1 MFIRN
6 RWYVA
11 AWDKEVS
18 AKPLART
25 ICGEKVVL
33 FRRSDGSVA
42 ALADFC
48 PHRLAPLSLGV
59 VEGDAIRCGYH
70 GLLVDGTGA
79 CVEMPGQE
87 DAPRRLSVTPYPL
100 VERYRFVWVWIGEAG
115 QADPAL
121 IPDFWFCEDAGWAF
135 DGDVY
140 PVACDYRL
148 LVDNLMDLSHE
159 TYVHPSSIGQK
170 EIVDSPIDTRLEGE
184 AVVVERWMKGID
196 PPPFWRT
203 FLGKDGLVDRWQ
215 ICHFALPS
223 AVTIEVGVAPVGTGA
238 PEGDRSQG
246 VEGVVVN
253 FMTPESETTCRYY
266 WGMARS
272 FGVGDAGL
280 TERMRQSQ
288 AGVFDEDV
296 VVLEAQQRNI
306 VLRPDLKLVT
316 LAIDA
321 GGSHARR
328 LMERA
333 ALESAKAPA

>member
-11 AWDKEVS
+11 AWDKEVGR
-18 AKPLART
+18 KPLART

-33 FRRSDGSVA
+33 YRRADGSAA

-48 PHRLAPLSLGV
+48 PHRLAPLSLGT
-59 VEGDAIRCGYH
+59 VEGDNLRCGYH
-70 GLLVDGTGA
+70 GLVVDGSGA
-79 CVEMPGQE
+79 CVEMPGQ
-87 DAPRRLSVTPYPL
+87 DTPPRLSARAYPL
-100 VERYRFVWVWIGEAG
+100 VERYRFVWVWIGEAAL
-115 QADPAL
+115 ADPAL
-121 IPDFWFCEDAGWAF
+121 IPDLWFCEHPDWTF
-135 DGDVY
+135 EGDVY
-140 PVACDYRL
+140 AVACDYRL

-170 EIVDSPIDTRLEGE
+170 EIVEAPIDTRLEGE
-184 AVVVERWMKGID
+184 HVVVERWMRGID
-196 PPPFWRT
+196 APPFWRT
-203 FLGKDGLVDRWQ
+203 FLGKDGPVDRWQ

-223 AVTIEVGVAPVGTGA
+223 AVTIEVGVAPAGTGA

-272 FGVGDAGL
+272 FDIGDAGL

-306 VLRPDLKLVT
+306 DLRPDLRLVT

-321 GGSHARR
+321 GGAHARR

-333 ALESAKAPA
+333 ALESAQA

>member
-18 AKPLART
+18 RKPLART

-33 FRRSDGSVA
+33 FRRGDGSAA

-48 PHRLAPLSLGV
+48 PHRLAPLSLGT

-79 CVEMPGQE
+79 CLEMPGQE
-87 DAPRRLSVTPYPL
+87 ATPRRLTVATYPL
-100 VERYRFVWVWIGEAG
+100 VERYRFVWVWVGDEAL
-115 QADPAL
+115 ADPAL

-196 PPPFWRT
+196 APPFWRT

-272 FGVGDAGL
+272 FGVRDAGL

-306 VLRPDLKLVT
+306 DLRPDLKLTT
-316 LAIDA
+316 LGIDA
-321 GGSHARR
+321 GGAHARR

-333 ALESAKAPA
+333 ALESSRATA

>member
-18 AKPLART
+18 RKPLART

-33 FRRSDGSVA
+33 FRRGDGSAA

-48 PHRLAPLSLGV
+48 PHRLAPLSLGT

-79 CVEMPGQE
+79 CLEMPGQE
-87 DAPRRLSVTPYPL
+87 ATPRRLTVATYPL
-100 VERYRFVWVWIGEAG
+100 VERYRFVWVWVGDEAL
-115 QADPAL
+115 ADPAL

-196 PPPFWRT
+196 APPFWRT
-203 FLGKDGLVDRWQ
+203 FLGKNGLVDRWQ

-288 AGVFDEDV
+288 AWVFDEDV

-306 VLRPDLKLVT
+306 DLRPDLKLTT
-316 LAIDA
+316 LGIDA
-321 GGSHARR
+321 GGAHARR

-333 ALESAKAPA
+333 ALESSRATA

>member
-11 AWDKEVS
+11 AWDKEVGR
-18 AKPLART
+18 KPLART

-33 FRRSDGSVA
+33 YRRADGSAA

-48 PHRLAPLSLGV
+48 PHRLAPLSLGT
-59 VEGDAIRCGYH
+59 VEGDNLRCGYH
-70 GLLVDGTGA
+70 GLVVDGSGA
-79 CVEMPGQE
+79 CVEMPGQ
-87 DAPRRLSVTPYPL
+87 DAAPRLSARAYPL
-100 VERYRFVWVWIGEAG
+100 VERYRFVWVWIGEAAL
-115 QADPAL
+115 ADPAL
-121 IPDFWFCEDAGWAF
+121 IPDLWFCEHPDWTF
-135 DGDVY
+135 EGDVY
-140 PVACDYRL
+140 AVACDYRL

-170 EIVDSPIDTRLEGE
+170 EIVEAPIDTRLEGE
-184 AVVVERWMKGID
+184 HVVVERWMKSID
-196 PPPFWRT
+196 APPFWRT
-203 FLGKDGLVDRWQ
+203 FLGKEGLVDRWQ

-223 AVTIEVGVAPVGTGA
+223 AVTIEVGVAPAGTGA

-272 FGVGDAGL
+272 FDIGDAGL

-306 VLRPDLKLVT
+306 DLRPDLRLVT
-316 LAIDA
+316 LGIDA
-321 GGSHARR
+321 GGAHARR

-333 ALESAKAPA
+333 ALESVQAPA

>member
-11 AWDKEVS
+11 AWDKEVGR
-18 AKPLART
+18 KPLART

-33 FRRSDGSVA
+33 YRRADGSAA

-48 PHRLAPLSLGV
+48 PHRLAPLSLGT
-59 VEGDAIRCGYH
+59 VEGDNLRCGYH
-70 GLLVDGTGA
+70 GLVVDGSGA
-79 CVEMPGQE
+79 CVEMPGQ
-87 DAPRRLSVTPYPL
+87 DAPPRLSARAYPL
-100 VERYRFVWVWIGEAG
+100 VERYRFVWVWIGDQAL
-115 QADPAL
+115 ADPAL
-121 IPDFWFCEDAGWAF
+121 IPNFWFCEHPDWTF

-140 PVACDYRL
+140 AVACDYRL

-170 EIVDSPIDTRLEGE
+170 EIVEAPIDTRLEGE
-184 AVVVERWMKGID
+184 HVVVERWMRGID
-196 PPPFWRT
+196 APPFWRT
-203 FLGKDGLVDRWQ
+203 FLGKEGLVDRWQ

-272 FGVGDAGL
+272 FDVGDAGL

-306 VLRPDLKLVT
+306 DLRPDLRLVT

-321 GGSHARR
+321 GGAHARR

-333 ALESAKAPA
+333 ALESAPATA